1 MKKDEIERL
10 NLTGENEE
18 DLNIMSAYLQDS
30 IVLTKDIIFLKKNKS
45 FIMMANRFMWED
57 AEKGLLRE
65 AKRIRTAI
73 KFENEIKVKSKNI
86 THKKKIDTLE
96 FLAMKCNKDD
106 GKNKKIKIFFS
117 GNSAIILILE
127 AIEIVMNDLGDP
139 WNVQFVPKHEF

>member
-10 NLTGENEE
+10 NLIGENEE

-73 KFENEIKVKSKNI
+73 KFENVIKVKSKNI